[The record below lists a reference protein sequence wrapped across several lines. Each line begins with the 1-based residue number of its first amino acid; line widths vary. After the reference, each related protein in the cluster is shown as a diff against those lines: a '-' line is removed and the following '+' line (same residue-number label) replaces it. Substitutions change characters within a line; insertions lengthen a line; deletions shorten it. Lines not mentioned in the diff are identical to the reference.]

1 MSRLVGCYGRSVR
14 ILIADDQRLFAEAL
28 RVALDGY
35 GIDVIGIAYD
45 GEEAIRL
52 THELQPDVVVLDID
66 MPRLTGLEVM
76 DALRASDSPVRI
88 TVLTGDDSPDVLRR
102 AIECGATTFL
112 RKSQSLDEIAEG
124 VHLCGVLSAVTAPSN
139 G

>member
-1 MSRLVGCYGRSVR
+1 
-14 ILIADDQRLFAEAL
+14 LIADDQRLFAEAL

-35 GIDVIGIAYD
+35 GIDVIGIADD
-45 GEEAIRL
+45 GDEAVRL
-52 THELQPDVVVLDID
+52 TLELQPDVVVLDID
-66 MPRLTGLEVM
+66 MPRRTGLEVM
-76 DALRASDSPVRI
+76 DALRASRSPARVA
-88 TVLTGDDSPDVLRR
+88 VLTGDDSSDVLRR

-124 VHLCGVLSAVTAPSN
+124 VQLSGALSAVTAARK